1 MKAGASSCKR
11 SPLIFNCAQEKKK
24 KRRRRRRG
32 GGGGKKGKG
41 SPEKREKS
49 GVHDAAG
56 RGAVGRPPNFASQ
69 PESR

>member
-24 KRRRRRRG
+24 RRRR

>member
-11 SPLIFNCAQEKKK
+11 SLLIFNCAQEKKK
-24 KRRRRRRG
+24 RRRR